1 MTNLTKQRYIIRLHL
16 KDREI
21 ATWIL
26 DDSPLTIGRTPENDI
41 VINNLSVSRQHA
53 RIEIGPKG
61 PVVHD
66 HSSTNGLM
74 INGGPVQ
81 KASIENGMT
90 IQIGKHVL
98 SFEAEANGSPASGAT
113 TANAYE
119 ATIQRTSTH
128 RLADPAILTE
138 ILDDRE
144 REYLID
150 TAVFLIGKSDVADV
164 RLEGMLVSEFHAE
177 ISFKD
182 NQHHLS
188 HLAGRRKVTVNGET
202 ISECVL
208 QDGDLIKVAGRSF
221 VFRAS
226 V

>member
-1 MTNLTKQRYIIRLHL
+1 MTNLTKQRYIVRLHL

-26 DDSPLTIGRTPENDI
+26 DDRPLAIGRTPENDI
-41 VINNLSVSRQHA
+41 VIDNLSVSRQHA
-53 RIEIGPKG
+53 RIEVGAEG
-61 PVVHD
+61 PVIRD

-74 INGGPVQ
+74 IDGRSVNE
-81 KASIENGMT
+81 ALIESGMT
-90 IQIGKHVL
+90 IQIGKHIL
-98 SFEAEANGSPASGAT
+98 SFEAEAANSPASGVS

-119 ATIQRTSTH
+119 PTIQRTSTH
-128 RLADPAILTE
+128 RLPNPAKLTE
-138 ILDDRE
+138 SHTGGD

-150 TAVFLIGKSDVADV
+150 TAVFLIGKSDIADV
-164 RLEGMLVSEFHAE
+164 HLEGMLVSEFHAE
-177 ISFKD
+177 INFEE
-182 NQHHLS
+182 NEHRLS

-208 QDGDLIKVAGRSF
+208 QDGDAIEIAGRSF
-221 VFRAS
+221 VFRVS

>member
-1 MTNLTKQRYIIRLHL
+1 MTNLTKQRYIVRLHL

-26 DDSPLTIGRTPENDI
+26 DDRPLAIGRTPENDI
-41 VINNLSVSRQHA
+41 VIDNLSVSRQHA
-53 RIEIGPKG
+53 RIEVGAEG
-61 PVVHD
+61 PVIRD

-74 INGGPVQ
+74 IDGRPVTE
-81 KASIENGMT
+81 AAIENGMT

-98 SFEAEANGSPASGAT
+98 SFEAEAANSPASGAS

-119 ATIQRTSTH
+119 PTIQRTSTH
-128 RLADPAILTE
+128 RLANPAKLTE
-138 ILDDRE
+138 SLTDGD

-150 TAVFLIGKSDVADV
+150 TAVFLIGKSDIADV
-164 RLEGMLVSEFHAE
+164 HLEGMLVSEFHAE
-177 ISFKD
+177 INFEE
-182 NQHHLS
+182 NEHRLS

-208 QDGDLIKVAGRSF
+208 QDGDTIEIAGRSF
-221 VFRAS
+221 VFRVS